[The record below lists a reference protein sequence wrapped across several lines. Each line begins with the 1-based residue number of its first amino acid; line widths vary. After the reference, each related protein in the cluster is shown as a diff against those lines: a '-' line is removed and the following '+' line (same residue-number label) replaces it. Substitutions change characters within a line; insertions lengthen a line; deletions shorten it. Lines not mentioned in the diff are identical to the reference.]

1 MIYCFE
7 KVLVQLKQDAGK
19 IQMTFSPI
27 SILMVS
33 GALSFILIMLLPA
46 LFELKKPQDAGPR
59 KIMEEIAAGP
69 PRIEISSMEKDVE
82 VNQDLLR
89 KVSAV
94 ISVLPNL
101 EA

>member
-1 MIYCFE
+1 MM
-7 KVLVQLKQDAGK
+7 LDL
-19 IQMTFSPI
+19 T
-27 SILMVS
+27 SIVMVF

-46 LFELKKPQDAGPR
+46 LFELKKPRDAGPR
-59 KIMEEIAAGP
+59 KIMEEIVVGP
-69 PRIEISSMEKDVE
+69 PRIEITSMETDVE